1 MKRNK
6 KRNKD
11 KKLNIFILILSYI
24 ILILI
29 PIAAFYYFLL
39 GVTKNARKEDMPFY
53 YTSIFVL
60 LAYILIGVYFGVK
73 YIYFD
78 DANDIVES
86 ELENKED
93 DIVYLKVN
101 DKVLEIVLEKNSSAN
116 AFMKKLDNSNII
128 VNASDYSNFEKV
140 GDLGF
145 DLPTNDSKISVDYG
159 DVILYQGNKIC
170 IYYDTNEWSFTK
182 IGHIKNVTKTELEK
196 ILGDGDVTLEF
207 SLNNNYE

>member
-39 GVTKNARKEDMPFY
+39 GITKNARKEDMPFY

-78 DANDIVES
+78 NSNDISES
-86 ELENKED
+86 EVDKVEED
-93 DIVYLKVN
+93 NIYLKVN
-101 DKVLEIVLEKNSSAN
+101 DKVLEIVLEKNSSAS

-145 DLPTNDSKISVDYG
+145 KLPTNDSKISVDYG

-182 IGHIKNVTKTELEK
+182 IGHIKNVTKTGLKK